1 MFFVFFFSHWMSLL
15 AAKVYKEY
23 PAVKAVIEEL
33 DSRFIIGLDPKVL
46 VDSKL
51 IFFKVQK
58 AFWYYK
64 DHFEG
69 LIKAR
74 KAPSMNL
81 EVFGQLLI
89 EESAVLSKVY
99 PHALREKKYREW
111 QEYLRRIPRLGGICI
126 NPGLDK
132 VLMIQPF
139 GRNRR
144 CLQFPRG
151 KLHAGE
157 RHSTAAARE
166 VWEECGIRLENLID
180 ENLFLEAT
188 VDATSH
194 KLYIVYPVMEELAPS
209 IQCNKEIEEI
219 LWFPIAQLPS
229 PASEI
234 EHQKSFFG
242 VAPFTNAIRSF
253 VNKMRVS
260 KQMPR
265 LQYSD
270 DPALFRIMKRPQRT
284 ERANSETFGDGAGDG
299 WSFDAMLAANAK
311 LENGQDTALLKAE
324 GMALLKA
331 FRRGWLCEPSER
343 NKF

>member
-1 MFFVFFFSHWMSLL
+1 MFSTICMSLL

-23 PAVKAVIEEL
+23 PAVREVIEEL

-46 VDSKL
+46 GDSKL

-74 KAPSMNL
+74 KAPSMSL

-99 PHALREKKYREW
+99 PHAQREKKYKEW
-111 QEYLRRIPRLGGICI
+111 QEYLKRIPRLGGICI
-126 NPGLDK
+126 NPSLDK

-139 GRNRR
+139 GRNRK

-157 RHSTAAARE
+157 SHSTAAARE

-180 ENLFLEAT
+180 ENLFLEACIDT
-188 VDATSH
+188 TTH
-194 KLYIVYPVMEELAPS
+194 KLYIVYPVMEELVPS
-209 IQCNKEIEEI
+209 IQCNKEIEQI

-229 PASEI
+229 PSSDT
-234 EHQKSFFG
+234 EHQRSFFG
-242 VAPFTNAIRSF
+242 VAPFTNAIRTF
-253 VNKMRVS
+253 VNKMRTS
-260 KQMPR
+260 KQMPK
-265 LQYSD
+265 LAFSD
-270 DPALFRIMKRPQRT
+270 DPTALYRIMKRPDR
-284 ERANSETFGDGAGDG
+284 RDRLNSDTFGETGDG
-299 WSFDAMLAANAK
+299 WSFEAMLAANAK
-311 LENGQDTALLKAE
+311 LAAAGPEKDENELGPRLV
-324 GMALLKA
+324 KA
-331 FRRGWLCEPSER
+331 FRKAWVSSV
-343 NKF
+343 